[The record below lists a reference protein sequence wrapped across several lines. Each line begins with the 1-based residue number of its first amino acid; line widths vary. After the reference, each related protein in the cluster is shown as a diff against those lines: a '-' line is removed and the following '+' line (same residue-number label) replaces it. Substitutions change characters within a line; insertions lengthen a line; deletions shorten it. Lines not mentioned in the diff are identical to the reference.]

1 MAKEKKKKKDIVV
14 LDKADI
20 EVIPTGAL
28 ALDVALGVGGIPRR
42 KNYRNIWTRKFR

>member
-20 EVIPTGAL
+20 EG
-28 ALDVALGVGGIPRR
+28 R
-42 KNYRNIWTRKFR
+42 KKHYKKQCLILKKHMVKDL